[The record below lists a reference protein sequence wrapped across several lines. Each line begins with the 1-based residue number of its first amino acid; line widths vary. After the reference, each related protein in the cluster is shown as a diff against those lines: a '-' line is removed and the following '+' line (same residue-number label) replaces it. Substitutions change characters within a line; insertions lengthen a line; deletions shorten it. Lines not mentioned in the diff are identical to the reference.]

1 MRKLKYCLLLVI
13 LPFIGLL
20 SVNALENDGVPDY
33 LSFNYSGYVNGNHVY
48 EQDNYDETS
57 QYSNTATV
65 SSGNEVTLK
74 IYFERYSLKP
84 INYLVQVS
92 VCTTSSAFA
101 GTSTP
106 IVDFNR
112 AELIKAYKTNS
123 MPINNCYVNGYTGQ
137 LYLLNY
143 ALSISADSYNFNQ
156 TIWSGTHDNYNQFV
170 HILNVNAVEYTNE
183 LAQMLD
189 TNENAS
195 TTINQ
200 NNTIINQNDTIIN
213 KQNDTNSKLDE
224 AENTRK
230 GIWGTIKEVL
240 SNIIALPKKIVEFL
254 VDALK
259 SLFIPE
265 DMSFLDDFKETLENK
280 LGFIAQIPIAII
292 DFGLDL
298 VNLEVEE
305 MTSITFPTVEIM
317 GVHFWPDMNV
327 DITPILD
334 KFKNFKYLTDVLCV
348 TLCVNTLRKWR
359 ERFTGGGE
367 VN

>member
-20 SVNALENDGVPDY
+20 DVSADTFIPEFYEFRGGSYSGTLMAHSESNSSNIYVCANNSYCIMTLSAFLDTDTNYNNQPILTTVDVCSGVHNFPRYFDSSKNDTVFDGDLISYETIGTCKLYGQTVLKERLKISWTPRYNLADGYSNVY
-33 LSFNYSGYVNGNHVY
+33 LYSLWSSFNQSGSEVAFQILSVKNDLYTSEIQAQDDVN
-48 EQDNYDETS
+48 
-57 QYSNTATV
+57 
-65 SSGNEVTLK
+65 K
-74 IYFERYSLKP
+74 K
-84 INYLVQVS
+84 
-92 VCTTSSAFA
+92 
-101 GTSTP
+101 
-106 IVDFNR
+106 
-112 AELIKAYKTNS
+112 
-123 MPINNCYVNGYTGQ
+123 
-137 LYLLNY
+137 
-143 ALSISADSYNFNQ
+143 NQ
-156 TIWSGTHDNYNQFV
+156 
-170 HILNVNAVEYTNE
+170 E
-183 LAQMLD
+183 
-189 TNENAS
+189 
-195 TTINQ
+195 
-200 NNTIINQNDTIIN
+200 IID
-213 KQNDTNSKLDE
+213 KQDE

-327 DITPILD
+327 DITPILA